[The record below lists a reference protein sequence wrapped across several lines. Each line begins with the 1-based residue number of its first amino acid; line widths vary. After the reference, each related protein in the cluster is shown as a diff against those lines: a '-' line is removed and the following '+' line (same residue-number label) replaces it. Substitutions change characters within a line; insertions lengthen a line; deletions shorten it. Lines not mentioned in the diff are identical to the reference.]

1 LSALPFPAAG
11 NRPGRTWRLLRA
23 VVTSL
28 LAGLLLA
35 TGTPASAGLETA
47 LEKLIGRQAAV
58 ALAEQFGT
66 ESDPLLADWVKR
78 VGDRVSAVSPR
89 KDVRYRI
96 QVIEMD
102 EPNALALPG
111 GYIFV
116 TKGLLEFIH
125 DDDELASI
133 IAHEVGHVVG
143 RHGIRHI
150 EHQILAALLISQIRD
165 RGGEMAGLG
174 ATLLDALLALQ
185 RSRKDEL
192 AADRMS
198 VEYAARAGYDPAGLL
213 SFFNKIRRPDKPSWL
228 DTLFATHPPAE
239 KRIEHAQKSSY
250 FHSPSRETL
259 IAIGDRLASEGRY
272 NKALEKYREAAKQGA
287 DDAELNEK
295 IALALAAQGRQSE
308 TMALQA
314 SGGSPLAP
322 AHSPE
327 APRRAFEE
335 AMPAHQAVLAVHRD
349 LSERQ
354 RLLVESGQRTQKRL
368 RNASQ
373 RHEWTRRLEAAMLGM
388 PQGLDTRWIY
398 VAARCLALSTEVDS
412 LLRSGWRGVRQANA
426 AMHRATAVCAQA
438 ASETDPARYLSRD
451 LLSSIALDMERAG
464 KESIESL
471 ARIDRA
477 IPDLAEADRIVAGV
491 MADLNS
497 PYVVPWANPWGH
509 LAALEGFLQHA
520 SSCLRRARG
529 HVEAGLR
536 YATRARARSE
546 RAALDI
552 ADAAA
557 SPAEHAIF
565 RTLVRTRLGVTDT
578 AIRDLVGRG
587 HSLGDATVML
597 LYTRSAG
604 ESVSGLEA
612 SHQAGASWVETAER
626 MGLSPETQAIVLRLL
641 NNTIAEE
648 KIPG

>member
-1 LSALPFPAAG
+1 M
-11 NRPGRTWRLLRA
+11 
-23 VVTSL
+23 
-28 LAGLLLA
+28 AGLLLA
-35 TGTPASAGLETA
+35 TSTPASAGLETA
-47 LEKLIGRQAAV
+47 LETMIGRQAAV

-89 KDVRYRI
+89 KNVRYRI

-150 EHQILAALLISQIRD
+150 EHQILAAILISQVRD
-165 RGGEMAGLG
+165 RGGEVAGLG

-185 RSRKDEL
+185 RSRRDG
-192 AADRMS
+192 
-198 VEYAARAGYDPAGLL
+198 ARSGPNERSMPRAPGMTPAGLL
-213 SFFNKIRRPDKPSWL
+213 NFFNKIRRPDKPSWL

-239 KRIEHAQKSSY
+239 KRIEHAKKNPY
-250 FHSPSRETL
+250 FRSPSRETL
-259 IAIGDRLASEGRY
+259 ITIGDRLASEGRY
-272 NKALEKYREAAKQGA
+272 NKALAKYRAAAKQRA

-308 TMALQA
+308 DALHA
-314 SGGSPLAP
+314 SGASGLRRSLFR
-322 AHSPE
+322 
-327 APRRAFEE
+327 APRRALEE
-335 AMPAHQAVLAVHRD
+335 ATPARQAVLAVHRD

-354 RLLVESGQRTQKRL
+354 RLLGRKRATNPEATTAHLNATNGRGAWPRCSGCLKGWIPAGSTWPRVARPLSRGRL
-368 RNASQ
+368 
-373 RHEWTRRLEAAMLGM
+373 
-388 PQGLDTRWIY
+388 P
-398 VAARCLALSTEVDS
+398 
-412 LLRSGWRGVRQANA
+412 LLRSGWRGVRQANG
-426 AMHRATAVCAQA
+426 AMHRATSVCALA
-438 ASETDPARYLSRD
+438 ASETDPTRYLSRD
-451 LLSSIALDMERAG
+451 LLSGIALDMERAG
-464 KESIESL
+464 KESIEGL

-491 MADLNS
+491 MSDLNS
-497 PYVVPWANPWGH
+497 PYVDPCTNPWVH
-509 LAALEGFLQHA
+509 MAALECFLQHA

-529 HVEAGLR
+529 HVDAGLR
-536 YATRARARSE
+536 SATRARARSE

-552 ADAAA
+552 AAAAA
-557 SPAEHAIF
+557 SPAEHVIF
-565 RTLVRTRLGVTDT
+565 RTLVRARLGVTDT
-578 AIRDLVGRG
+578 AIRDLEGRG

-597 LYTRSAG
+597 LYTRSVG
-604 ESVSGLEA
+604 EPVSSLEA
-612 SHQAGASWVETAER
+612 SRQAGASWVETAER